1 MTPQGPHRDVAGSLP
16 QVDTGDLPPWREAP
30 GPWGLTEDVEGGGG
44 RAAGPCWGLHRA
56 VVGGGVGGSDAGE
69 GEDRG

>member
-1 MTPQGPHRDVAGSLP
+1 MWLGLCPRWTQETSPQ
-16 QVDTGDLPPWREAP
+16 WREAP

-44 RAAGPCWGLHRA
+44 RAAGPCRGLHRT
-56 VVGGGVGGSDAGE
+56 VIGGGVGGSYAGE